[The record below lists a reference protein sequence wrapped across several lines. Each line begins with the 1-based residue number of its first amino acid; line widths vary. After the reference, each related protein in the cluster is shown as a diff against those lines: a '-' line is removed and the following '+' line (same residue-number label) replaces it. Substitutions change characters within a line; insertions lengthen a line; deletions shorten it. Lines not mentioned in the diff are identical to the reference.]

1 MTALK
6 SSPLYKK
13 ASRLV
18 AITLGCV
25 VYAAG
30 IALFLDPNSLAPGGA
45 TGISIMIS
53 HLTNIPT
60 GTVVLCLNIPLLA
73 LGVWKFGREFLIST
87 VYATGL
93 SSVMINWFAPIGA
106 LTDNL
111 LLAGIVGSVMMAIGM
126 GIIFKSGGTTGGTD
140 VLVKLLRLK
149 YRHMKTGTVFA
160 ITDLIIVSASAL
172 VFKNIELALYAGI
185 ALVVCSIVL
194 DLVLYGP
201 DEAKLVFIVSDK
213 ADQVAARLLKELDAG
228 VTFLSGRGAYSN
240 TEKQVIMCAARK
252 QLFPKIRS
260 VVQEED
266 SYAFMIVSNATEIFG
281 EGFKDHFGEEI

>member
-13 ASRLV
+13 VSRLV

-45 TGISIMIS
+45 TGIAIMIS

-111 LLAGIVGSVMMAIGM
+111 LIARKHGRYAV
-126 GIIFKSGGTTGGTD
+126 SGVPAAAYWPRALGA
-140 VLVKLLRLK
+140 VLRD
-149 YRHMKTGTVFA
+149 VFA
-160 ITDLIIVSASAL
+160 APCKTASHQPAALLFAGSAVTCSLRRVIRII
-172 VFKNIELALYAGI
+172 
-185 ALVVCSIVL
+185 
-194 DLVLYGP
+194 
-201 DEAKLVFIVSDK
+201 
-213 ADQVAARLLKELDAG
+213 
-228 VTFLSGRGAYSN
+228 
-240 TEKQVIMCAARK
+240 
-252 QLFPKIRS
+252 
-260 VVQEED
+260 
-266 SYAFMIVSNATEIFG
+266 
-281 EGFKDHFGEEI
+281 

>member
-1 MTALK
+1 MTNH
-6 SSPLYKK
+6 PLWK
-13 ASRLV
+13 RITRFL

-25 VYAAG
+25 IYAGG

-45 TGISIMIS
+45 TGIAIMIS
-53 HLTNIPT
+53 HLTHIPT

-73 LGVWKFGREFLIST
+73 VGVWKFGREFLIST
-87 VYATGL
+87 VYATGI
-93 SSVMINWFAPIGA
+93 SSLMINWLAPIGA
-106 LTDNL
+106 LTNNL
-111 LLAGIVGSVMMAIGM
+111 LLAGMVGSAMMAVGM
-126 GIIFKSGGTTGGTD
+126 GIIFKCGGTTGGTD

-149 YRHMKTGTVFA
+149 YRHIKTGTVFA
-160 ITDLIIVSASAL
+160 VTDLVIVAASAF

-185 ALVVCSIVL
+185 SLVISSIVL
-194 DLVLYGP
+194 DLVIYGP

-213 ADQVAARLLKELDAG
+213 AEHVAARILRELDTG
-228 VTFLSGRGAYSN
+228 VTYLSGRGAYSN
-240 TEKQVIMCAARK
+240 TQKQVIMCAARK

-260 VVQEED
+260 IVQEED

>member
-260 VVQEED
+260 VV
-266 SYAFMIVSNATEIFG
+266 
-281 EGFKDHFGEEI
+281 